1 MTKGQL
7 TSQLITDDGAVLPVY
22 TGFGQ
27 SFNTSIDALKA
38 MHFVRQQDYL

>member
-38 MHFVRQQDYL
+38 MRCVRQQDYL